1 MQRRAQKKGLFMSN
15 CAVRWT
21 ARVALTAAAQLSFCL
36 PAAASTLIQNA
47 VVYDGSGAPAR
58 QGSVRVERDI
68 ITRVGNLRPRK
79 NEVVL
84 DARGKT
90 LAPGFID
97 SHSHHDRGDYADRA
111 MPSLLAQGVTTI
123 VVGQDGSS
131 AGTFANIAAEF
142 LARPAAVNV
151 AAYTGHGYL
160 RTEVMAADFKRVA
173 TPAETQAMQR
183 LLSADMAAGSLGLS
197 TGLEYDP
204 GIYSD
209 PDEVLSLARTAAA
222 HGGRYISH
230 LRSEDVEFDAALDEL
245 LNIGAK
251 TGIPVQISHLK
262 LGMVDRWGGAKA
274 VLAKLD
280 AARTRGINVAADVYP
295 YEFWQ
300 STLTVLFPKR
310 DFTDLSAARFALT
323 HLATPEGMRL
333 GLYAPDPSLVGR
345 TLAQISLQRHEEP
358 ALTYL
363 WLIQKAEAWK
373 AAHPNETSVEAVIGT
388 AMDPRDVADFIA
400 WPHSNLCSDGLVTS
414 RHPRGAGSFAKMLR
428 LYVREQGRLTMAEAI
443 RKMTSLAAE
452 NVGIV
457 GRGLIRPGYTADL
470 VLFDPDRIADL
481 ATVDNPEAL
490 AVGVSDVM
498 VNGIMVY
505 RDGQTT
511 GRFPGRFL
519 KRGQR

>member
-1 MQRRAQKKGLFMSN
+1 MPNRTVRPTVGIALFA
-15 CAVRWT
+15 AV
-21 ARVALTAAAQLSFCL
+21 QLIFCI
-36 PAAASTLIQNA
+36 PAAASTLIKNA
-47 VVYDGSGAPAR
+47 VVYDGTGAPGR
-58 QGSVRVERDI
+58 QVSVRIEKGLI
-68 ITRVGNLRPRK
+68 SNVGILRPRK
-79 NEVVL
+79 NEVII
-84 DARGKT
+84 DAHGMT

-97 SHSHHDRGDYADRA
+97 THSHHDRGDYADRA

-131 AGTFANIAAEF
+131 AGTFAVIAAEF
-142 LARPAAVNV
+142 VERPAAVNV

-160 RTEVMAADFKRVA
+160 RTKVMGADFKRTA
-173 TPAETQAMQR
+173 TLAETQAMQR
-183 LLSADMAAGSLGLS
+183 LLDADMAAGSLGLS

-204 GIYSD
+204 GIYSNR
-209 PDEVLSLARTAAA
+209 DEVLALAHTTAAR
-222 HGGRYISH
+222 GGRYISH
-230 LRSEDVEFDAALDEL
+230 LRSEDVAFDAALDEL

-251 TGIPVQISHLK
+251 TGIPVQVSHLK

-280 AARTRGINVAADVYP
+280 AARARGINVTADVYP

-310 DFTDLSAARFALT
+310 DFTDLAAARFALA

-345 TLAQISLQRHEEP
+345 TIAQLAAYRHEEP
-358 ALTYL
+358 AVTYL

-373 AAHPNETSVEAVIGT
+373 LAHPEEPSVESVIGT
-388 AMDPRDVADFIA
+388 AMDPNDVADFII
-400 WPHSNLCSDGLVTS
+400 WPHSNLSSDGLVTS
-414 RHPRGAGSFAKMLR
+414 RHPRGAGSFARMLR

-452 NVGIV
+452 NVGIDR
-457 GRGLIRPGYTADL
+457 RGLIRTGYKADL
-470 VLFDPDRIADL
+470 VLFDADRIADL
-481 ATVDNPEAL
+481 ATVANPEAL

-498 VNGIMVY
+498 VNGVMVY
-505 RDGQTT
+505 RDGQAT
-511 GRFPGRFL
+511 GRFAGKFL
-519 KRGQR
+519 KRGQQ